1 MNGVASA
8 GKTIIAIGVLL
19 IVIGGII
26 LLLSKVSGGRGH
38 PLPGDIAIRWGN
50 VRIYFPIVT
59 SIVISIVLTLLFMVF
74 SWLSR
79 K

>member
-8 GKTIIAIGVLL
+8 GKTIIVIGILL
-19 IVIGGII
+19 IIIGGII
-26 LLLSKVSGGRGH
+26 VLLSKVSGGRGH

-59 SIVISIVLTLLFMVF
+59 SIVVSIVLTLILMLF